1 MLLAGARTVINTSE
15 PPNDQIFAGKHH
27 DLRMTPDISETEKVR
42 NFTGFHPEDATGRK
56 TCCQGATGTDV
67 TCRSRN
73 KSVQLAAVGQQKSK
87 AGLGEVNFRFPIGF
101 EGETGWNIPK
111 HPKTSR
117 NPWIPWFLAPTW
129 VFPAEKTPP
138 SPSSCWSLSKRPT
151 APHRSRRLDVIGRDH
166 HPTVLYLLGGIPTPL
181 KNMNSSVWIMKF
193 PTEWKKMFQTTNQL
207 FLLDRFKATVVIP
220 PLYLKA
226 AGLLREMTVEFLS
239 RVQSLKADLTWPR
252 PASRLYLHHSSPI
265 PSWSQHQSSRAIYEQ
280 QLLAPNRFS
289 SY

>member
-129 VFPAEKTPP
+129 VFPAEKHHHLQAPVDLCPKGRPRHTGAVAWTSSVGIIIPQFCICLVVYQPLWKIWIRQFGSWNSQLNGKKCSKPP
-138 SPSSCWSLSKRPT
+138 TSYSCWTDLKPQSSYPPVPKSSWFTARDDSWVPVPSS
-151 APHRSRRLDVIGRDH
+151 
-166 HPTVLYLLGGIPTPL
+166 IP
-181 KNMNSSVWIMKF
+181 
-193 PTEWKKMFQTTNQL
+193 
-207 FLLDRFKATVVIP
+207 
-220 PLYLKA
+220 
-226 AGLLREMTVEFLS
+226 
-239 RVQSLKADLTWPR
+239 
-252 PASRLYLHHSSPI
+252 
-265 PSWSQHQSSRAIYEQ
+265 
-280 QLLAPNRFS
+280 
-289 SY
+289 